1 MPMFSLTKKGNVVQ
15 CKSNCKASHKHFVG
29 KYEDAIKYF
38 GIDES
43 EIKPYGTLINVI
55 AYKQTNGRY
64 PPKLSNELYD
74 ICIKLMSEHKY
85 YVPAKDREDKAIELL
100 DDANSKGLIFDDLI
114 IKSLKARGRKNNLSR
129 IHMYEKWCN
138 LY

>member
-15 CKSNCKASHKHFVG
+15 CKSNCKVSHKHFVG

-43 EIKPYGTLINVI
+43 EIRPYGDLINVI
-55 AYKQTNGRY
+55 AYKQTNGRF

-74 ICIKLMSEHKY
+74 ICVNLMSEHKY
-85 YVPAKDREDKAIELL
+85 YVQPKYRKDKAFELL
-100 DDANSKGLIFDDLI
+100 GNAQSLGLIFDDLI
-114 IKSLKARGRKNNLSR
+114 IKSLKARGRKNDLSR
-129 IHMYEKWCN
+129 IYMYEKWCN
-138 LY
+138 SY